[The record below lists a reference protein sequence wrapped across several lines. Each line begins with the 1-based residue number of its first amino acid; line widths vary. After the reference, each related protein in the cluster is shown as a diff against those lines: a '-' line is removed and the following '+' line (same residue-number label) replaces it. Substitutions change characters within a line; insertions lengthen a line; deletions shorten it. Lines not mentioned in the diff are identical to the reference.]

1 MVITLPLFQAFPQRT
16 TNLRHHS
23 LLVYRAD
30 SHWITDLTF
39 PLFLSLRSI
48 GGKPTMLRL
57 KPAMLSREEKC
68 VQAVVVAAAVASCPI
83 LYNFVPR
90 EREGGRGGR
99 GLNVATVRGW
109 TSPPYFFTLA
119 ASPPITSK
127 DMPSAVATRVHLT
140 KHIIVDKSTELSQQ
154 ERSQCY
160 SHVYFTQHEHI
171 LTTDTKTLT

>member
-68 VQAVVVAAAVASCPI
+68 VQAVLVAAAVASCPI

-90 EREGGRGGR
+90 ERGRREVGG
-99 GLNVATVRGW
+99 
-109 TSPPYFFTLA
+109 
-119 ASPPITSK
+119 
-127 DMPSAVATRVHLT
+127 
-140 KHIIVDKSTELSQQ
+140 
-154 ERSQCY
+154 
-160 SHVYFTQHEHI
+160 
-171 LTTDTKTLT
+171 

>member
-1 MVITLPLFQAFPQRT
+1 MPLFQAFPQRT

-30 SHWITDLTF
+30 NHWITDLTF
-39 PLFLSLRSI
+39 PLSLSQEYWWKADHAPFKACYVISRRKVRSSCCSRRCR
-48 GGKPTMLRL
+48 RL
-57 KPAMLSREEKC
+57 LPNL
-68 VQAVVVAAAVASCPI
+68 VQFCPEME
-83 LYNFVPR
+83 R
-90 EREGGRGGR
+90 EREGGGR

-127 DMPSAVATRVHLT
+127 DMPSAVGTRVHLT

>member
-1 MVITLPLFQAFPQRT
+1 MSHLPGTIGEQIPCTEL
-16 TNLRHHS
+16 
-23 LLVYRAD
+23 
-30 SHWITDLTF
+30 
-39 PLFLSLRSI
+39 LRSQKYWWKADHALLQACYLI
-48 GGKPTMLRL
+48 LRRRKVRSSCSGRRRCRL
-57 KPAMLSREEKC
+57 LSDL
-68 VQAVVVAAAVASCPI
+68 VQFCPGS
-83 LYNFVPR
+83 
-90 EREGGRGGR
+90 ER